1 MIAPKLLAFFAPSA
15 PVSGL
20 AAFVAIFGIV
30 FFFFGTTRVFGW
42 IKSGIFYGMIVV
54 LLTLFEVKYST
65 VFYCI
70 VGFLVVITLFYW
82 AYCFLHWLLIDL
94 WKKPSNTEQERNKR
108 R

>member
-1 MIAPKLLAFFAPSA
+1 MLFFIW
-15 PVSGL
+15 V
-20 AAFVAIFGIV
+20 IIV
-30 FFFFGTTRVFGW
+30 FGVFFGFSRVFGW
-42 IKSGIFYGMIVV
+42 LWSG
-54 LLTLFEVKYST
+54 LLCAIGLVAFALFFQKFETLIYWF
-65 VFYCI
+65 